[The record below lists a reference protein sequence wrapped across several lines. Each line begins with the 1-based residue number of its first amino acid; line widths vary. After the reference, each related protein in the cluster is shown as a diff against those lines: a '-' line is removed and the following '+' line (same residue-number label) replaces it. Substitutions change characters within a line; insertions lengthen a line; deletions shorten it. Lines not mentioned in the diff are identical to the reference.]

1 MKNNIYI
8 QEIEKFND
16 EISVCELIDK
26 HVKVIWW
33 IGLFLPLFLLFCI
46 GSYLFIVCHTFWL
59 FCVFV
64 VLVFGYTFFIA
75 SCDYVGKKR
84 KRIIQQQ
91 YPYAIQGETDLY
103 SRIIPKIQKQKLTE
117 LINSRLVLNKDN
129 LSFLIESLK
138 SKKDESKYL
147 YPLTNIAL
155 TVFIP
160 SIITL
165 LINYSVHLFGNS
177 YTTIIVV
184 YQMIIG
190 ILVASMMFII
200 YLDIVPFR
208 NRKLNKE
215 RKQNRI
221 IRTLENIYLEIS
233 NE

>member
-1 MKNNIYI
+1 MKDNIYI

-16 EISVCELIDK
+16 EISVWKLIDRQAK
-26 HVKVIWW
+26 IWW
-33 IGLFLPLFLLFCI
+33 IGLLLPLFLLFCF

-64 VLVFGYTFFIA
+64 VLVFGYAFFIVR
-75 SCDYVGKKR
+75 CDCVGKKR

-103 SRIIPKIQKQKLTE
+103 GRIIPKIQKQKLTE

-138 SKKDESKYL
+138 SKKDENKYL
-147 YPLTNIAL
+147 YTVTNVA
-155 TVFIP
+155 
-160 SIITL
+160 ITFFL
-165 LINYSVHLFGNS
+165 SA
-177 YTTIIVV
+177 
-184 YQMIIG
+184 
-190 ILVASMMFII
+190 ILVLFTR
-200 YLDIVPFR
+200 YLDFCSTIEEFKQIAGKTIAILLSGLALAIYIDKNLIKEYIL
-208 NRKLNKE
+208 NRE
-215 RKQNRI
+215 RKQNRL

>member
-1 MKNNIYI
+1 MKDNIYI

-16 EISVCELIDK
+16 EISIWELIDRQAK
-26 HVKVIWW
+26 IWW
-33 IGLFLPLFLLFCI
+33 IGLLLPLFLLFCF
-46 GSYLFIVCHTFWL
+46 GSYLFIVCHTSWL

-84 KRIIQQQ
+84 KRIIQQH

-138 SKKDESKYL
+138 SKKDENKYL
-147 YPLTNIAL
+147 YTVTNVA
-155 TVFIP
+155 
-160 SIITL
+160 ITFFL
-165 LINYSVHLFGNS
+165 SA
-177 YTTIIVV
+177 
-184 YQMIIG
+184 
-190 ILVASMMFII
+190 ILVLFTR
-200 YLDIVPFR
+200 YLDFYSTIEEFKQIAGKTIVILLSGLALAIYIDK
-208 NRKLNKE
+208 NLIKEYILNKE
-215 RKQNRI
+215 RKQNRL

>member
-16 EISVCELIDK
+16 EISVWKLIDK
-26 HVKVIWW
+26 HFNIIWK
-33 IGLFLPLFLLFCI
+33 IIVFSPLLFVVI
-46 GSYLFIVCHTFWL
+46 SLLIFFGHNSMFFIIS
-59 FCVFV
+59 V
-64 VLVFGYTFFIA
+64 VLLIESIVYALKYRDT
-75 SCDYVGKKR
+75 KR
-84 KRIIQQQ
+84 KLIIQQK
-91 YPYAIQGETDLY
+91 YHYTIQGEKNLY
-103 SRIIPKIQKQKLTE
+103 RRVIPEIQKQTIRELT
-117 LINSRLVLNKDN
+117 NSQLVLSKDN

-138 SKKDESKYL
+138 SKKDENKYL

-155 TVFIP
+155 TILIP

-177 YTTIIVV
+177 DTIIIVV

-190 ILVASMMFII
+190 ILVAIMMCII
-200 YLDIVPFR
+200 YLDIILFR
-208 NRKLNKE
+208 NLKLTKE
-215 RKQNRI
+215 RKQNRL

>member
-1 MKNNIYI
+1 MKDNIYI

-16 EISVCELIDK
+16 EISVWKLIDRQAK
-26 HVKVIWW
+26 IWW
-33 IGLFLPLFLLFCI
+33 IGLLLPLFLLFCF

-64 VLVFGYTFFIA
+64 VLVFGYAYFIVR
-75 SCDYVGKKR
+75 CDCVGKKR

-103 SRIIPKIQKQKLTE
+103 SRIIPKIQKQKIRE

-138 SKKDESKYL
+138 SKKDEKKYL
-147 YPLTNIAL
+147 YTVTNVTLAI
-155 TVFIP
+155 FIP
-160 SIITL
+160 ALITL
-165 LINYSVHLFGNS
+165 LVSYFVHLFN
-177 YTTIIVV
+177 TIHMTIIVE
-184 YQMIIG
+184 YQMIG
-190 ILVASMMFII
+190 ILVALLICII
-200 YLDIVPFR
+200 YLDIVLFK
-208 NRKLNKE
+208 NWKLTKE

>member
-1 MKNNIYI
+1 MKDNIYI

-16 EISVCELIDK
+16 EISVWRLIDK

-33 IGLFLPLFLLFCI
+33 IGLFLPLFLLFGF
-46 GSYLFIVCHTFWL
+46 GSYLFIVCHTFWF

-84 KRIIQQQ
+84 KRIIQQH

-103 SRIIPKIQKQKLTE
+103 SRIIPEIQKQKITE
-117 LINSRLVLNKDN
+117 LINNRLVLNKDN

-138 SKKDESKYL
+138 SKKDENKYL

>member
-1 MKNNIYI
+1 MKDNIYI

-16 EISVCELIDK
+16 EISIWKLIDRQAK
-26 HVKVIWW
+26 IWW
-33 IGLFLPLFLLFCI
+33 IGLLLPLFLLFCF

-64 VLVFGYTFFIA
+64 VLVFDYTFSIVH
-75 SCDYVGKKR
+75 CDCIEKKR

-91 YPYAIQGETDLY
+91 YPYVIQGKKDLY
-103 SRIIPKIQKQKLTE
+103 SRVIPEIQKQKLTE

-138 SKKDESKYL
+138 SKKDEGKYL
-147 YPLTNIAL
+147 YTVTNVA
-155 TVFIP
+155 
-160 SIITL
+160 ITFFL
-165 LINYSVHLFGNS
+165 SA
-177 YTTIIVV
+177 
-184 YQMIIG
+184 
-190 ILVASMMFII
+190 ILVLFAR
-200 YLDIVPFR
+200 YLDFCPTIEEFKQIAGITIEILLPGLALAIYIDE
-208 NRKLNKE
+208 NLIKEYLLNKE

>member
-1 MKNNIYI
+1 M
-8 QEIEKFND
+8 
-16 EISVCELIDK
+16 
-26 HVKVIWW
+26 KVIWW
-33 IGLFLPLFLLFCI
+33 IGLFLPLFLLFGF

-84 KRIIQQQ
+84 KRIIQQH

-103 SRIIPKIQKQKLTE
+103 CRIIPKIQKQKLTE
-117 LINSRLVLNKDN
+117 LINNRLVLNKDN

-138 SKKDESKYL
+138 SKKDENKYL

-155 TVFIP
+155 TILIP

-190 ILVASMMFII
+190 ILVAIMMCII
-200 YLDIVPFR
+200 YLDIILFR
-208 NRKLNKE
+208 NLKLTKE
-215 RKQNRI
+215 RKQNRL

-233 NE
+233 DE

>member
-1 MKNNIYI
+1 MKDNIYI
-8 QEIEKFND
+8 QEIEKLND

-33 IGLFLPLFLLFCI
+33 IGLFLPLFLLFGF

-84 KRIIQQQ
+84 KRIIQQH

-103 SRIIPKIQKQKLTE
+103 CRIIPEIQKQKLTE
-117 LINSRLVLNKDN
+117 LINNRLVLNKDN

-138 SKKDESKYL
+138 SKKDENKYL

-155 TVFIP
+155 TILIP

>member
-1 MKNNIYI
+1 MKDNIYI

-16 EISVCELIDK
+16 EISIWELIDR

-33 IGLFLPLFLLFCI
+33 IGLFLPLFLLFGFSIPFVICKNYWFYSI
-46 GSYLFIVCHTFWL
+46 LLVLATGYAFFIVR
-59 FCVFV
+59 
-64 VLVFGYTFFIA
+64 
-75 SCDYVGKKR
+75 CDCVGKKR

-138 SKKDESKYL
+138 SKKDENKYL
-147 YPLTNIAL
+147 YTVTNVA
-155 TVFIP
+155 
-160 SIITL
+160 ITFFL
-165 LINYSVHLFGNS
+165 SA
-177 YTTIIVV
+177 
-184 YQMIIG
+184 
-190 ILVASMMFII
+190 ILVLFTR
-200 YLDIVPFR
+200 YLDFYSTIEEFKQIAGMTIEILLPGLALAIYIDE
-208 NRKLNKE
+208 NLIKEYLLNKE
-215 RKQNRI
+215 RKQNRL

>member
-1 MKNNIYI
+1 MKDNIYI

-16 EISVCELIDK
+16 EISIWELIDRQAK
-26 HVKVIWW
+26 IWW
-33 IGLFLPLFLLFCI
+33 IGLLLPLLLLFGF

-64 VLVFGYTFFIA
+64 VLAFGYAYFIVY
-75 SCDYVGKKR
+75 YVDKKR

-91 YPYAIQGETDLY
+91 YPYVIQGKKDLY
-103 SRIIPKIQKQKLTE
+103 SRVIPEIQKQKLTE

-138 SKKDESKYL
+138 SKKDEGKYL
-147 YPLTNIAL
+147 YTVTNVA
-155 TVFIP
+155 
-160 SIITL
+160 ITFFL
-165 LINYSVHLFGNS
+165 SA
-177 YTTIIVV
+177 
-184 YQMIIG
+184 
-190 ILVASMMFII
+190 ILVLFSRYWDFCPTIGEFKQFARITIEILLPGLALAI
-200 YLDIVPFR
+200 YIDENLI
-208 NRKLNKE
+208 KEYLLNKE

>member
-1 MKNNIYI
+1 MKSNIYI

-16 EISVCELIDK
+16 EISVWKLIDR
-26 HVKVIWW
+26 HFDIIWK
-33 IGLFLPLFLLFCI
+33 IIVFSPLLFVGI
-46 GSYLFIVCHTFWL
+46 SFLIFVNYNLMF
-59 FCVFV
+59 FV
-64 VLVFGYTFFIA
+64 VSAVLLIEPIVYILKYMDT
-75 SCDYVGKKR
+75 KR
-84 KRIIQQQ
+84 ELIIQQK
-91 YPYAIQGETDLY
+91 YHSTIQGEKDLY
-103 SRIIPKIQKQKLTE
+103 SRIIPEIQKQKIRE
-117 LINSRLVLNKDN
+117 SINGRLVLNKDN
-129 LSFLIESLK
+129 LSFVIESLK

>member
-1 MKNNIYI
+1 MKDNIYI

-16 EISVCELIDK
+16 EISIWELIDRQAK
-26 HVKVIWW
+26 IWW
-33 IGLFLPLFLLFCI
+33 IGLLLPLLLLFGF

-64 VLVFGYTFFIA
+64 VLAFGYAYFIVY
-75 SCDYVGKKR
+75 YVDKKR

-91 YPYAIQGETDLY
+91 YPYVIQGKKDLY
-103 SRIIPKIQKQKLTE
+103 SRVIPEIQKQKLTE

-138 SKKDESKYL
+138 SKKDEGKYL
-147 YPLTNIAL
+147 YTVTNVA
-155 TVFIP
+155 
-160 SIITL
+160 ITFFL
-165 LINYSVHLFGNS
+165 SA
-177 YTTIIVV
+177 
-184 YQMIIG
+184 
-190 ILVASMMFII
+190 ILVLFSR
-200 YLDIVPFR
+200 YLDFCPTIEEFKQIAGITIEILLPGLALAIYIDE
-208 NRKLNKE
+208 NLIKEYLLNKE

>member
-1 MKNNIYI
+1 MKDNIYI

-16 EISVCELIDK
+16 EISIWELIDRQAK
-26 HVKVIWW
+26 IWW
-33 IGLFLPLFLLFCI
+33 IGLFLPLFLLFGF

-64 VLVFGYTFFIA
+64 VLAFGYAYFIVY
-75 SCDYVGKKR
+75 YVDKKR

-91 YPYAIQGETDLY
+91 YPYVIQGKKDLY
-103 SRIIPKIQKQKLTE
+103 SRVIPEIQKQKLTE

-138 SKKDESKYL
+138 SKKDEKKYL

-155 TVFIP
+155 TILIP

-177 YTTIIVV
+177 DTIIIVV

-190 ILVASMMFII
+190 ILVAIMMFII

-215 RKQNRI
+215 RKQNRL

>member
-1 MKNNIYI
+1 MKDNIYI

-16 EISVCELIDK
+16 EISVWRLIDK

-33 IGLFLPLFLLFCI
+33 IGLFLPLFLLFGF

-64 VLVFGYTFFIA
+64 VLAFGYAYFIVY
-75 SCDYVGKKR
+75 YVDKKR

-91 YPYAIQGETDLY
+91 YPYVIQGKKDLY
-103 SRIIPKIQKQKLTE
+103 SRVIPEIQKQKLTE

-138 SKKDESKYL
+138 SKKDEKKYL
-147 YPLTNIAL
+147 YTLTNVA
-155 TVFIP
+155 
-160 SIITL
+160 ITSFL
-165 LINYSVHLFGNS
+165 SAMLVLF
-177 YTTIIVV
+177 
-184 YQMIIG
+184 
-190 ILVASMMFII
+190 AR
-200 YLDIVPFR
+200 YLDFCSTIEEFKQIAGKTIAILLSGLALAIYIDKNLIKEYIL
-208 NRKLNKE
+208 NRE
-215 RKQNRI
+215 RKQNRL

>member
-1 MKNNIYI
+1 MKDNIYI

-16 EISVCELIDK
+16 EISVCKLIDK

-33 IGLFLPLFLLFCI
+33 IGLFLPLFLLFGF

-64 VLVFGYTFFIA
+64 VLAFGYAYFIVY
-75 SCDYVGKKR
+75 YVDKKR

-91 YPYAIQGETDLY
+91 YPYVIQGKKDLY
-103 SRIIPKIQKQKLTE
+103 SRVIPEIQKQKLTE

-138 SKKDESKYL
+138 SKKDEGKYL
-147 YPLTNIAL
+147 YTLTNVA
-155 TVFIP
+155 
-160 SIITL
+160 ITSFL
-165 LINYSVHLFGNS
+165 SA
-177 YTTIIVV
+177 
-184 YQMIIG
+184 
-190 ILVASMMFII
+190 ILVLFAR
-200 YLDIVPFR
+200 YLDFCSTIEEFKQIAGKTIAILLPGLALAIYIDK
-208 NRKLNKE
+208 NLIKEYILNKE
-215 RKQNRI
+215 RKQNRL